1 MTFGGM
7 TVVKAAESSA
17 PIIVASGKSDED
29 HGKSGDDHGK
39 SGEDHGKGD
48 DHGKGKR
55 KGTGK
60 GALILSSFHKTPVS
74 HRLTLWI
81 LPAVYKSG
89 LRICRRPFSPSF
101 VFATSNPSHSG
112 PTLTTHYR

>member
-1 MTFGGM
+1 MAKLFTIALAVMFGMTFGGM

-48 DHGKGKR
+48 DHGKGKK
-55 KGTGK
+55 KGHGK
-60 GALILSSFHKTPVS
+60 KEH
-74 HRLTLWI
+74 
-81 LPAVYKSG
+81 
-89 LRICRRPFSPSF
+89 
-101 VFATSNPSHSG
+101 
-112 PTLTTHYR
+112 